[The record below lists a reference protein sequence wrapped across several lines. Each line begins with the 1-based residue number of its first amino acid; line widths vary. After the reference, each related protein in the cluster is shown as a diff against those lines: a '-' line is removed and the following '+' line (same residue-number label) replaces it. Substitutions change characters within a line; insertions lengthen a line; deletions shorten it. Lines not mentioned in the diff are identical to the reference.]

1 MVQRVTLLIALMTSS
16 ILPAADK
23 PKEVLN
29 GNVVEVT
36 EGDLLTILGDDQK
49 KHIIRLNAIDAPEE
63 GQPFFKEAR
72 DALSKRVKGKIVRV
86 EIIGKDRQGREIG
99 DLTLNDELINEWLL
113 KEGWAWNFVKY
124 SPSKRFADIEKKAYD
139 AKKGLWIDSDA
150 ESPWDYRDRIFK
162 EKHSKK

>member
-1 MVQRVTLLIALMTSS
+1 MINRVTLLIVLLAPS

-29 GNVVEVT
+29 GKVVEVT
-36 EGDLLTILGDDQK
+36 EGDLLTLLVDQT
-49 KHIIRLNAIDAPEE
+49 KHVIRLNAIDAPED
-63 GQPFFKEAR
+63 GQPYFKESR
-72 DALSKRVKGKIVRV
+72 DALSKKVKGKIVRV
-86 EIIGKDRQGREIG
+86 EIIGMDRQGREIG
-99 DLTLNDELINEWLL
+99 DLTLNDEFINEWLL

-139 AKKGLWIDSDA
+139 AKKGLWVDPDA